1 MECKHF
7 GICGSCNFYNESYE
21 EQLKIK
27 EHKLKSELAP
37 FYQGSIEVYNSP
49 ASNFRSRAE
58 FRIWHEEGK
67 AFYAMTNLD
76 KNGIVKLEE
85 CPKVAPPIEE
95 KMWEMLHL
103 VNSSKLLSFKLFSI
117 EFLASNLSEV
127 LVTLIYHKKLDE
139 DWQKEARG
147 LEAKLDILIIGR
159 SKAQKLV
166 LTKESVIQM
175 FEIEDRSYWYTY
187 MDGGFIQPNA
197 SVNAKMITWACK
209 QASTIQGRDMFE
221 SYCGLGNFTI
231 PLSRYFSKIL
241 AAEVSKKSIQNA
253 KENCKANKID
263 NISFVRLSSEE
274 MSEALARKR
283 VFHRLEGVDLDSYDF
298 NLALVDPPRAGLDS
312 DTLQLIAGMEHIIYI
327 SCNVATLT
335 RDLEELCRT
344 HEVVSAAMFDQFAY
358 STHMESGVF
367 LKIKP

>member
-1 MECKHF
+1 M
-7 GICGSCNFYNESYE
+7 SES
-21 EQLKIK
+21 
-27 EHKLKSELAP
+27 
-37 FYQGSIEVYNSP
+37 
-49 ASNFRSRAE
+49 
-58 FRIWHEEGK
+58 
-67 AFYAMTNLD
+67 
-76 KNGIVKLEE
+76 
-85 CPKVAPPIEE
+85 APPIEE
-95 KMWEMLHL
+95 KMWEMLSL
-103 VNSSKLLSFKLFSI
+103 INSSKLLSFKLFSI
-117 EFLASNLSEV
+117 EFLASNLGEV

-175 FEIEDRSYWYTY
+175 LEIEDQSYWYTY

-197 SVNAKMITWACK
+197 SVNAKMIIWACK

-231 PLSRYFSKIL
+231 PLSRYFSKVL

-312 DTLQLIAGMEHIIYI
+312 DTLKLISTIEHIIYI
-327 SCNVATLT
+327 SCNVATLA

-367 LKIKP
+367 LKSSRNHLVFYLGAFVLYDMHSCCLSHLGSFIVDKPKLCPNRIDITSFNRLFNDTFYH